1 METFIPPVKPFID
14 IDSLFPI
21 AATRK
26 NNGKNMKIAP
36 LAMIHK

>member
-1 METFIPPVKPFID
+1 METFIPPVQSFID

-26 NNGKNMKIAP
+26 NTGKKIKTAP